1 MMEVAGKY
9 MEAPA
14 KTSFQF
20 SLPISNF
27 GYSSLLFE
35 RGVRKPS
42 PTERPAPFYQDPTQR
57 IAASFRLPRFPSGNI
72 GGTSRGL

>member
-1 MMEVAGKY
+1 

-20 SLPISNF
+20 SPYLRDF
-27 GYSSLLFE
+27 GYPSLLFE

-42 PTERPAPFYQDPTQR
+42 PAERLAPFYQDPTQR

-72 GGTSRGL
+72 GGASRGL